1 MAAELHSAFGG
12 AGYVGC
18 VGGAG
23 CVGCVGSWVRED
35 MPARFAGGCRDFAMS
50 SSAMSASS
58 RETVL
63 PLFLGIVVNVC
74 KKGDRR

>member
-1 MAAELHSAFGG
+1 MAAELRSAFGG
-12 AGYVGC
+12 AGY
-18 VGGAG
+18 AG
-23 CVGCVGSWVRED
+23 CVSCAGCAASWVRED
-35 MPARFAGGCRDFAMS
+35 VPTWSAGECRDFAMS
-50 SSAMSASS
+50 SSAMTSSS

>member
-18 VGGAG
+18 AGCAG
-23 CVGCVGSWVRED
+23 CVASWVRKD
-35 MPARFAGGCRDFAMS
+35 VPTWSAGECRDFAMS
-50 SSAMSASS
+50 SSAMIASS

-63 PLFLGIVVNVC
+63 SLFFGIVVNVC

>member
-12 AGYVGC
+12 VGYVGC

-23 CVGCVGSWVRED
+23 YAGSWVRED
-35 MPARFAGGCRDFAMS
+35 VPARLAGGCRDFAIS

-63 PLFLGIVVNVC
+63 PLFFGIVVNVC